1 MPFASFIRVCL
12 GMRTRM
18 TMTFAPSPTLGAPS
32 ISSRSRR
39 NPKSG
44 AIPMKAGIYIPP
56 IPRLRSVIASANGA
70 VVTTPPRFTDYDW
83 RNSMQEANG
92 FTNYRQQSSHY
103 SRHAYKDY
111 SEDDSDHDLDVSS
124 TAGKGTSTL
133 DNVDEWKWK
142 FSMLLRNDTDQ
153 ELVSRERKDRRD
165 YEHIAIIAER
175 MRLYSHQ
182 YAKVVVFSKVPLP
195 NYRPDLDDKRPQ
207 REVSIPI
214 GLQREVDSLLTD
226 YLSRKSANLK
236 SFPNTTFSRSSSAD
250 SLTTDEGFFEQQ
262 DTQNFSPIM
271 REKLLRRSLQLR
283 NQQSTWQES
292 LDGQKMI
299 EFRKSLP
306 SYKEKEALLQAISL
320 NQVVVISGETGC
332 GKTTQLPQYVL
343 ESEIDAARG
352 ATCSIICTQPRRI
365 SAMTVAERVAAER
378 GEKLGESVGYKVR
391 LEGIKGR
398 DTRILFCTTGILLR
412 RLLVDRSLKG
422 VTHVFVDEIHERGM
436 NEDFLLIVLKDLLP
450 RRPELKLILMSATL
464 NAELFSSYFAGAPMV
479 HIPGFTYPVR
489 THFLENILEITGH
502 RLTPYNQIDDYGQE
516 KSWKMQKQALRKRK
530 SQIASSVEEALEA
543 ADFRDYSSRTRESL
557 ACWNPDSIGFNL
569 IESVL
574 VHICQKE
581 RPGAILVFMTGW
593 DDINSLKEQLQSH
606 PILGDPIKV
615 LILPCHGSMASSE
628 QRLIFDK
635 PENGARKIVL
645 ATNMA
650 ETSITINDV
659 IFVVDCGKAKET
671 SYDALNNTPCL
682 LPTWISKASA
692 RQRRGRAGR
701 VQPGECY
708 HLYPRCVYE
717 VFSDY
722 QLPEL
727 QRTPLQ
733 SLCLQIKILRLGSI
747 SEFLS
752 RALQSPEALSVQNA
766 IEYLKVIGA
775 LDEEEE
781 LTILGRHLA
790 ILPVEPKLGKMLI
803 FGAIF
808 KCLDPILTVVAGLSV
823 RDPFLTPFDKRD
835 LADSAKSQFSCQD
848 YSDHL
853 ALIRAYEGWKDA
865 EKARTGYEYCWK
877 NFLSPQTL
885 KAIYSLRN
893 QFHFLLKDTGLVDE
907 SIAPCNIWYRDEN
920 LVRAVICA
928 GLFPGICSVV
938 NKERSITLKTMEDGQ
953 VMLYSSSVNGKET
966 KIPYPWLV
974 FNEKVK
980 VNSVFLR
987 DSTAVSDSILLLF
1000 GGKICRGGLDG
1011 HLKMLA
1017 GYLEFFMKPE
1027 LAYTYVTLKKELE
1040 ELILNKLQNPRMD
1053 IQTGGELLQAIHLL
1067 VTEDPCSGQ
1076 FVFGRQE
1083 LRPKKMKSLLES
1095 TTESGCGGGGD
1106 NPKSQ
1111 LQTILTRAGH
1121 GNPSYRMKQ
1130 LKNQQ
1135 FRAMVMFNGM
1145 EFIGQPCMNKK
1156 QAEKNAASEALEW
1169 LIGGASSGSRELEHL
1184 SLGLKKSK
1192 KQHHRRA

>member
-1 MPFASFIRVCL
+1 
-12 GMRTRM
+12 
-18 TMTFAPSPTLGAPS
+18 
-32 ISSRSRR
+32 
-39 NPKSG
+39 
-44 AIPMKAGIYIPP
+44 
-56 IPRLRSVIASANGA
+56 
-70 VVTTPPRFTDYDW
+70 
-83 RNSMQEANG
+83 
-92 FTNYRQQSSHY
+92 
-103 SRHAYKDY
+103 
-111 SEDDSDHDLDVSS
+111 
-124 TAGKGTSTL
+124 
-133 DNVDEWKWK
+133 
-142 FSMLLRNDTDQ
+142 
-153 ELVSRERKDRRD
+153 
-165 YEHIAIIAER
+165 
-175 MRLYSHQ
+175 
-182 YAKVVVFSKVPLP
+182 
-195 NYRPDLDDKRPQ
+195 
-207 REVSIPI
+207 
-214 GLQREVDSLLTD
+214 
-226 YLSRKSANLK
+226 
-236 SFPNTTFSRSSSAD
+236 
-250 SLTTDEGFFEQQ
+250 
-262 DTQNFSPIM
+262 
-271 REKLLRRSLQLR
+271 
-283 NQQSTWQES
+283 
-292 LDGQKMI
+292 
-299 EFRKSLP
+299 
-306 SYKEKEALLQAISL
+306 
-320 NQVVVISGETGC
+320 
-332 GKTTQLPQYVL
+332 
-343 ESEIDAARG
+343 
-352 ATCSIICTQPRRI
+352 
-365 SAMTVAERVAAER
+365 
-378 GEKLGESVGYKVR
+378 
-391 LEGIKGR
+391 
-398 DTRILFCTTGILLR
+398 
-412 RLLVDRSLKG
+412 
-422 VTHVFVDEIHERGM
+422 
-436 NEDFLLIVLKDLLP
+436 
-450 RRPELKLILMSATL
+450 
-464 NAELFSSYFAGAPMV
+464 
-479 HIPGFTYPVR
+479 
-489 THFLENILEITGH
+489 
-502 RLTPYNQIDDYGQE
+502 
-516 KSWKMQKQALRKRK
+516 
-530 SQIASSVEEALEA
+530 
-543 ADFRDYSSRTRESL
+543 
-557 ACWNPDSIGFNL
+557 
-569 IESVL
+569 
-574 VHICQKE
+574 
-581 RPGAILVFMTGW
+581 
-593 DDINSLKEQLQSH
+593 
-606 PILGDPIKV
+606 
-615 LILPCHGSMASSE
+615 MASSE

-835 LADSAKSQFSCQD
+835 LADSAKSHFSCQD

-885 KAIYSLRN
+885 KAIDSLRN

-907 SIAPCNIWYRDEN
+907 NIAPCNIWYRDEN

-953 VMLYSSSVNGKET
+953 VMLYS
-966 KIPYPWLV
+966 
-974 FNEKVK
+974 
-980 VNSVFLR
+980 
-987 DSTAVSDSILLLF
+987 
-1000 GGKICRGGLDG
+1000 
-1011 HLKMLA
+1011 
-1017 GYLEFFMKPE
+1017 
-1027 LAYTYVTLKKELE
+1027 
-1040 ELILNKLQNPRMD
+1040 LQNPRMD

-1095 TTESGCGGGGD
+1095 STESGCGGGGD

-1121 GNPSYRMKQ
+1121 DNPSYRMKQ